1 MRRLSLAAA
10 LLFVLVGGV
19 LPLAVMIVASLRQ
32 GDSWSVTHYLETLST
47 ERQWLLL
54 GRSLVL
60 SSLVSVAATVIGVAV
75 ALMVERTD
83 MPGSRLIVGLLALP
97 LVLPP
102 YVVAV
107 GWFEVLGRQ
116 GYLSA
121 LAGDAIAAWTSHR
134 LFGLP
139 GCLLA
144 LTGSYIA
151 VPLLVTMAYLRGV
164 NASLEEAG
172 RLVRPPFAVLRR
184 LTLPLVQP
192 GLFLAVILVFLL
204 TLGELGVTTF
214 LRYDVFP
221 VSTLVQFS
229 AFYDF
234 GAAAATCTPL
244 VLVTV
249 ALVLS
254 ERAGLGKRAF
264 AFRPAQKSRMIIRLG
279 RHRWLVFGASLF
291 AAAGLVLAPLAGVMG
306 TGSRLSSL
314 RLAWYH
320 GAASWSRSLAFAAI
334 AATLITAAG
343 FVLGIYQARET
354 GRLSRL
360 LDALLLFLFTIPGTV
375 IGIGLISVWNRP
387 LTQWVYASPALLVL
401 GLGVQYLA
409 LSSRM
414 VVAGSRQVPASLE
427 EAGAI
432 AGASWWRIQTRIVA
446 PLLFPVLVTV
456 WATSFIFSARDV
468 SLPLLLAPP
477 GQDTLTSRTLTLA
490 ANAPPGM
497 TAGLC
502 VLTIALAVIPIALL
516 LLGRRFSRSPA

>member
-254 ERAGLGKRAF
+254 ERARTGEACVRVPAGAEVEDDHSPGK
-264 AFRPAQKSRMIIRLG
+264 AQ
-279 RHRWLVFGASLF
+279 V
-291 AAAGLVLAPLAGVMG
+291 
-306 TGSRLSSL
+306 
-314 RLAWYH
+314 
-320 GAASWSRSLAFAAI
+320 
-334 AATLITAAG
+334 AG
-343 FVLGIYQARET
+343 FRSQPFR
-354 GRLSRL
+354 
-360 LDALLLFLFTIPGTV
+360 
-375 IGIGLISVWNRP
+375 
-387 LTQWVYASPALLVL
+387 
-401 GLGVQYLA
+401 
-409 LSSRM
+409 
-414 VVAGSRQVPASLE
+414 
-427 EAGAI
+427 
-432 AGASWWRIQTRIVA
+432 
-446 PLLFPVLVTV
+446 
-456 WATSFIFSARDV
+456 
-468 SLPLLLAPP
+468 
-477 GQDTLTSRTLTLA
+477 
-490 ANAPPGM
+490 
-497 TAGLC
+497 
-502 VLTIALAVIPIALL
+502 
-516 LLGRRFSRSPA
+516 GRRPRACTPGWSHGDRIPPEFTATRLVSRGCELVEEPRFRRHSGHAHHRGGIRTGHLSGP